1 LAGESSESFD
11 LLHHLESITLY
22 KLNVGG
28 LDLTI
33 TNSVATMFISAGLV
47 AALLLMVARNP
58 KLVPGRL
65 QNIVES
71 IVQFI
76 RNDIVLSTIGKDG
89 MVWFPFLAT
98 IFFFILFNNL
108 LGLVPLAGA
117 PTSKLAVPL
126 TLAVIV
132 FFSVHI
138 YGVMRHGPLKYVA
151 SWVPSG
157 LPMWVVPIV
166 FLLEAISTIAKPFSL
181 TVRLFASMLAG
192 HILVLVFV
200 SFGLMM
206 GTLAVMP
213 LAIPFAIAILTLK
226 VLLAAIQAYVFTI
239 LSAMYISA
247 ASHAE
252 H

>member
-1 LAGESSESFD
+1 
-11 LLHHLESITLY
+11 
-22 KLNVGG
+22 
-28 LDLTI
+28 
-33 TNSVATMFISAGLV
+33 
-47 AALLLMVARNP
+47 
-58 KLVPGRL
+58 
-65 QNIVES
+65 
-71 IVQFI
+71 
-76 RNDIVLSTIGKDG
+76 
-89 MVWFPFLAT
+89 
-98 IFFFILFNNL
+98 
-108 LGLVPLAGA
+108 
-117 PTSKLAVPL
+117 
-126 TLAVIV
+126 VIV